1 MGSSSQGIFIPTH
14 VMTRAGSGAGVRRL
28 GHYNFPGSTWI
39 QDCEKGENEGT
50 RCAHA
55 LMYGSAETLE
65 LHVFWFLV
73 TFLKDLFF
81 KYKIIV
87 PQY

>member
-1 MGSSSQGIFIPTH
+1 
-14 VMTRAGSGAGVRRL
+14 
-28 GHYNFPGSTWI
+28 
-39 QDCEKGENEGT
+39 
-50 RCAHA
+50 
-55 LMYGSAETLE
+55 MYGSAETLE